1 MVATKNVL
9 CHTTHTSYYIYIFT
23 INTNITKVI
32 LVFIEEKFK
41 NLHFLWFFMIKSSSL
56 EDKWGEKSLVFGWT
70 GLPISL
76 LLNQKKLGL
85 TPLGLN
91 VLLHLVSQWWHKEQH
106 PYPSQASIAEKVG
119 VSTRT
124 VQREITQMKKKGLLR
139 IKRTLVHDEKYLG
152 RNVYDLSPLAEK
164 LQKLSEELL
173 TEQDMKKKRLKTDE
187 LANALLHDNRHA

>member
-1 MVATKNVL
+1 MA
-9 CHTTHTSYYIYIFT
+9 
-23 INTNITKVI
+23 
-32 LVFIEEKFK
+32 
-41 NLHFLWFFMIKSSSL
+41 KSSSL
-56 EDKWGEKSLVFGWT
+56 EDKWGKKSLVFGWT

-91 VLLHLVSQWWHKEQH
+91 VLLHLVSQWWTKEQH

-173 TEQDMKKKRLKTDE
+173 TEQDIKKKRLKTDE